1 MSTENSCCQNIGDRT
16 IETVNEKNLPTKS
29 DGILVVNRSSKWGLS
44 GYLQRGD
51 RKLYMGWVSIPHA
64 QIEADLHRVKFVNR
78 LPPKDPVKNMTMSEY
93 ADYLETKNQK
103 EVLP

>member
-1 MSTENSCCQNIGDRT
+1 MEV
-16 IETVNEKNLPTKS
+16 VNEKNLPTKS

-51 RKLYMGWVSIPHA
+51 RKHYMKWVSIDQA
-64 QIEADLHRVKFVNR
+64 QIEADLYRVKFVNR
-78 LPPKDPVKNMTMSEY
+78 LPLKDPVKNMTMSEY

-103 EVLP
+103 ADLA